1 MANSAFD
8 HSPTIVVPGSSTN
21 TGVVTWSGTGANTF
35 LDSTVLVV
43 GDNITIPGTITF
55 GGTQIT
61 STAAELNLLDGV
73 SGLVQ
78 GDFTKLAA
86 VEATAA
92 ELNLLNGVSGLVQA
106 DLTKLAA
113 IDSTAAEVNLLDA
126 ITRGS
131 IIYGN
136 ASGATA
142 LLGKGTNGQ
151 VLTSNATDV
160 LWADAAGGGG
170 VDTTGT
176 PASNHI
182 SIFHDS
188 DTLKSTANFTFD
200 NWPLVKRAGGT
211 GETMGLNGFN
221 SAKYPTRLV
230 IRKSQTNTIDTYT
243 QVDSDQ
249 TVGGIL
255 FEGAT
260 NNNSWKPCAEL
271 RVDTDGDA
279 FTDSTSPGMMR
290 IFTTPSGGVEP
301 LARFVVRQDGKIG
314 MGANNPNGQ
323 LSIGS
328 GNAVGSITAPAIQI
342 GQDNSNT
349 FRLGLYT
356 TAEGGHLHN
365 NNGNNGI
372 ILESRDV
379 EVARFW
385 ASGSN
390 RHVGFGGITTPN
402 DTMFKIEYS
411 SQSWVFNFANAH
423 GSGSNHVGQMNFQ
436 GFSPD
441 SHNNIYLYGA
451 DTTASRFL
459 IYSDGDMVN
468 HDNSYGSTSDE
479 RIKEGIRDANSQ
491 WDDVKAIKV
500 RNFKKKEDVAQ
511 YGENAWEQIGVIAQ
525 EVELVSP
532 KLIREGA
539 PSKFEME
546 QLGMG
551 HEVENGENET
561 KWVPNVDEDGNEVT
575 VKSIGYSVLH
585 MKAFKALQEAM
596 ARIEILEAEVDAL
609 KG

>member
-1 MANSAFD
+1 MALTKIGTTGISNNLD
-8 HSPTIVVPGSSTN
+8 VPGYLYL
-21 TGVVTWSGTGANTF
+21 SGDNKELRFYNGANYMVLKASGSLGQNYTLTLPVDDGTTGQF
-35 LDSTVLVV
+35 LKTDGGGVLSWS
-43 GDNITIPGTITF
+43 D
-55 GGTQIT
+55 
-61 STAAELNLLDGV
+61 V
-73 SGLVQ
+73 SGAILTDDTV
-78 GDFTKLAA
+78 TEAKLDISNGPQNGYFLQTNGSGVLTWAA
-86 VEATAA
+86 
-92 ELNLLNGVSGLVQA
+92 
-106 DLTKLAA
+106 
-113 IDSTAAEVNLLDA
+113 
-126 ITRGS
+126 
-131 IIYGN
+131 
-136 ASGATA
+136 ASG
-142 LLGKGTNGQ
+142 
-151 VLTSNATDV
+151 
-160 LWADAAGGGG
+160 GGGG

-182 SIFHDS
+182 AIFHDD

-200 NWPLVKRAGGT
+200 NWPVVKRAGGT

-221 SAKYPTRLV
+221 TANYPTQLV
-230 IRKSQTNTIDTYT
+230 IRKSQSNTIDTYA

-249 TVGGIL
+249 TVGGIR

-260 NNNSWKPCAEL
+260 NSNSWKPCAEL

-279 FTDSTSPGMMR
+279 FTNSTSPGMMR

-328 GNAVGSITAPAIQI
+328 GNAIGSITAPAIQI
-342 GQDNSNT
+342 GQDNSTT
-349 FRLGLYT
+349 FRLGIYT
-356 TAEGGHLHN
+356 SEEGGHLHN

-372 ILESRDV
+372 LLESRDV

-402 DTMFKIEYS
+402 DTMFKIEYNA
-411 SQSWVFNFANAH
+411 QSWVTNFTNSH
-423 GSGSNHVGQMNFQ
+423 GSGSNHVGQMNFS

-441 SHNNIYLYGA
+441 SHNNIYIYGA

-479 RIKEGIRDANSQ
+479 RIKEDIRDANSQ

-575 VKSIGYSVLH
+575 VKSIVYSVLH

-596 ARIEILEAEVDAL
+596 TRIEVLEAKIEAL
-609 KG
+609 GG

>member
-35 LDSTVLVV
+35 LDSTVLVS
-43 GDNITIPGTITF
+43 GNNITIPGTITF

-221 SAKYPTRLV
+221 SANYPTRLV

-349 FRLGLYT
+349 FRLGMYT

-372 ILESRDV
+372 LLESRDI
-379 EVARFW
+379 EVA
-385 ASGSN
+385 
-390 RHVGFGGITTPN
+390 
-402 DTMFKIEYS
+402 
-411 SQSWVFNFANAH
+411 
-423 GSGSNHVGQMNFQ
+423 
-436 GFSPD
+436 
-441 SHNNIYLYGA
+441 
-451 DTTASRFL
+451 
-459 IYSDGDMVN
+459 
-468 HDNSYGSTSDE
+468 
-479 RIKEGIRDANSQ
+479 
-491 WDDVKAIKV
+491 
-500 RNFKKKEDVAQ
+500 
-511 YGENAWEQIGVIAQ
+511 
-525 EVELVSP
+525 
-532 KLIREGA
+532 
-539 PSKFEME
+539 
-546 QLGMG
+546 
-551 HEVENGENET
+551 
-561 KWVPNVDEDGNEVT
+561 
-575 VKSIGYSVLH
+575 
-585 MKAFKALQEAM
+585 
-596 ARIEILEAEVDAL
+596 
-609 KG
+609 